1 MALFVNGERIEEE
14 IVRQEFSGIKFH
26 HAHRGQVSCCERDD
40 EFRRLA
46 VDNVVT
52 QTLLLQEARRTIPPV
67 PEAEFEAALRRIQKE
82 HGGPEKFYA
91 AFLLTADDEPRT
103 RRDLEARLR
112 LEKLI
117 EQVAG
122 HGPEPSREELEA
134 YYARN
139 LERYRTAE
147 QVRASHILKNGDC
160 GEERTR
166 TMELQRG
173 LRERALAGEDFE
185 ALAREHSDRARR
197 DGASAPRRRGRQHRP
212 RLVRARRDPGGTR
225 GGRLFSA
232 RRGGQPRL
240 RLPLRLP
247 SGQAHR
253 PAPPEPVPFDRI
265 RHRVREDFLAE
276 RWDGRCATSSRNSGE
291 RPRLKRFRIPRD
303 GERSGSG
310 PNLGGNRV

>member
-1 MALFVNGERIEEE
+1 MALIVNGERIDEE
-14 IVRQEFSGIKFH
+14 ILRQEFSGIKSH

-46 VDNVVT
+46 VDNVVA

-67 PEAEFEAALRRIQKE
+67 PEAEVEAALRRIQEE

-91 AFLLTADDEPRT
+91 AFQLTPDDEPRI

-112 LEKLI
+112 VETLI

-122 HGPEPSREELEA
+122 AGPEPTREELEA

-147 QVRASHILKNGDC
+147 QVRASHILKNPGR
-160 GEERTR
+160 GEDRAR
-166 TMELQRG
+166 AMELLRG

-197 DGASAPRRRGRQHRP
+197 DDASAPAGEGDGLDLGWFARGEILEEFEAVVFSLREGEVSPVFVSPYGFHLAKLTGRR
-212 RLVRARRDPGGTR
+212 
-225 GGRLFSA
+225 
-232 RRGGQPRL
+232 
-240 RLPLRLP
+240 
-247 SGQAHR
+247 
-253 PAPPEPVPFDRI
+253 PPEPVPFDRI
-265 RHRVREDFLAE
+265 RDRVREDFLAE
-276 RWDGRCATSSRNSGE
+276 RRDERLRALLAELRGKATIE
-291 RPRLKRFRIPRD
+291 EVPDPA
-303 GERSGSG
+303 
-310 PNLGGNRV
+310 